1 MLALLLGVAQT
12 IGAPATMAIV
22 NDLVPPS
29 AVSSATALN
38 FLHMNVGR
46 IIGGLVS
53 GLILAALSTSLAFFI
68 AAILFAVPVATLF
81 LVRTREAHPR
91 EDRGSAGFSGRSWRR
106 RATRS
111 ATRPLAC

>member
-1 MLALLLGVAQT
+1 
-12 IGAPATMAIV
+12 MAIV

-53 GLILAALSTSLAFFI
+53 GLILAAASTSLAFFV
-68 AAILFAVPVATLF
+68 AAVLFAVPVAILF
-81 LVRTREAHPR
+81 LVRTREGRPR
-91 EDRGSAGFSGRSWRR
+91 EDRGEHAGSSVRSWRR
-106 RATRS
+106 SATRS